1 MSDLLPVAENV
12 LAELRQDDV
21 TNGLANACLTHG
33 LVIQSRFTHT
43 HHLLDF
49 CGREVLAVV
58 AARAWLDAIS
68 LVDGSTQ
75 PVRGLL
81 AIEPSLTDTK
91 DAEAFSFA
99 GTRDRS
105 GSLEPTRCMGS
116 RREVCAE
123 ESGG

>member
-43 HHLLDF
+43 PALDF

-68 LVDGSTQ
+68 LIDGSTQ
-75 PVRGLL
+75 PVQGLL

-99 GTRDRS
+99 ATLDRS

-123 ESGG
+123 SGGG